1 MVRKKKPPPLQ
12 VSLHRIEQERLNV
25 ARRTQTRIAALAIV
39 SHDTSNFRQLRVAW
53 HSCLNM
59 FCFYLLLVIAN
70 LLFCQWLYIHN
81 KVIKL

>member
-1 MVRKKKPPPLQ
+1 MVRKKQPPPLH

-25 ARRTQTRIAALAIV
+25 ARRTQTRIAALC
-39 SHDTSNFRQLRVAW
+39 SHDTSNFRQVRVDW

-70 LLFCQWLYIHN
+70 LLFYQWLYIHN